1 MTFDNVSYASAF
13 LVKGIK
19 PILSPKGGGGEIR
32 EFEAE
37 RHKN

>member
-19 PILSPKGGGGEIR
+19 PILSPKGGGEIR